1 MRPKLNNQ
9 AQFDFQP
16 SPTLKITAAYHARYE
31 RIDEILNEHPEL
43 VDPVHADIA
52 EPLDCERAEDE
63 SSEDRYKCSSESLLR
78 ILICMMIEACSLRE
92 IVIRIDDSSFLRR
105 FVHIYNDPMIDYT
118 TVCRLKNRIKDE
130 TWKQVNETLARTAVD
145 SGWIDGD
152 KLRMDTTA
160 VETNVHWPTDSSL
173 LNDTYRTLARLLK
186 RIRSLDG
193 EAVGKKR
200 LLKRK
205 AKRLNQKIAR
215 LANGKKGALEALEPL
230 YFELIQLVGG
240 LIPWCNQVAEKVE
253 TKLARGAYAD
263 VVAAEL
269 QRLVDDVTHYVRLGE
284 QVVKQAWSRVIEEKP
299 VPNEEKIFSIFEPH
313 TELLIRGKAGKEIEF
328 GHMVQIEQ
336 VESKFITG
344 YEVFEKRPVEHQLV
358 EPAIENHKKLF
369 GCCPNELAADKGFY
383 RDVDQLKDLE
393 QRINVV
399 SICKKGSRTA
409 EEARREQAPAF
420 RHAQRFRAGVE
431 GSISFLKRVLGLA
444 RCYAKGFT
452 HYAATV
458 GVTILAHNL
467 LILARC

>member
-9 AQFDFQP
+9 SQFDFQP
-16 SPTLKITAAYHARYE
+16 LATLKITETYHAKYE
-31 RIDEILNEHPEL
+31 RINDVLNEHPEL

-63 SSEDRYKCSSESLLR
+63 SSEHRYKCSSESLLR

-118 TVCRLKNRIKDE
+118 TVCRLKNRVKDE
-130 TWKQVNETLARTAVD
+130 TWKQVNEALAQAAID

-160 VETNVHWPTDSSL
+160 VETDTHWPTDSSL

-186 RIRSLDG
+186 RIRSLDAK
-193 EAVGKKR
+193 AVGKKR

-205 AKRLNQKIAR
+205 VKRLNQKIAR
-215 LANGKKGALEALEPL
+215 LASGKKGSAEELEPL
-230 YFELIQLVGG
+230 YFELIQLVQG
-240 LIPWCNQVAEKVE
+240 LIQWCNQVAEKVE

-263 VVAAEL
+263 VVAADL
-269 QRLVDDVTHYVRLGE
+269 QRLVDEMTHYVQLGE

-344 YEVFEKRPVEHQLV
+344 YGVFEKRPIEHELV
-358 EPAIENHKKLF
+358 EPAIENHEKLF
-369 GCCPNELAADKGFY
+369 GGCPDELTADKGFY
-383 RDVDQLKDLE
+383 RDMDQLKALE

-409 EEARREQAPAF
+409 EEAEREQAPAF

-444 RCYAKGFT
+444 RCYAKGFA

>member
-9 AQFDFQP
+9 TQFDFQP
-16 SPTLKITAAYHARYE
+16 LGSLKITATYHAKYE

-78 ILICMMIEACSLRE
+78 ILICMIIEACSLRE

-118 TVCRLKNRIKDE
+118 TVCRLKNRVKPK
-130 TWKQVNETLARTAVD
+130 TWKQINEALAQLAVD
-145 SGWIDGD
+145 SGWIDGQ

-160 VETNVHWPTDSSL
+160 VETNIHWPTDSSL

-193 EAVGKKR
+193 KAVGKNR

-205 AKRLNQKIAR
+205 AKRLQQKIAR
-215 LANGKKGALEALEPL
+215 LANGKKGALEELESL
-230 YFELIQLVGG
+230 YFELIQLVQG
-240 LIPWCNQVAEKVE
+240 LIPWCNQVAVKVE

-263 VVAAEL
+263 VVAADL
-269 QRLVDDVTHYVRLGE
+269 QRWVGEMTHYVQLGE
-284 QVVKQAWSRVIEEKP
+284 QVVKQAWSRVIDGKAL
-299 VPNEEKIFSIFEPH
+299 PNDEKIFSIFEPH
-313 TELLIRGKAGKEIEF
+313 TELLKRGKAGKEIEF
-328 GHMVQIEQ
+328 GHMIQIEQ

-344 YEVFEKRPVEHQLV
+344 YDVFEKKPVEHELV
-358 EPAIENHKKLF
+358 ELALDNHKKLF
-369 GCCPNELAADKGFY
+369 GCCPDELAADKGFY
-383 RDVDQLKDLE
+383 RDIAQLKDLE
-393 QRINVV
+393 ERINVV
-399 SICKKGSRTA
+399 SICKKGSRTE
-409 EEARREQAPAF
+409 EEAEREQDPAF
-420 RHAQRFRAGVE
+420 RYAQRFRAGVE
-431 GSISFLKRVLGLA
+431 GSISFLKRVLGLG
-444 RCYAKGFT
+444 RCYAKSFT

-458 GVTILAHNL
+458 GVTVLAHNL